1 MSIRNQL
8 LQILDAAISETPTA
22 TPPRRDPA
30 SEIPIAAPPPQQRHV
45 AALLKF
51 CGLPEKST
59 RAKLDELAR
68 KFREELAVAQRV
80 EHPAIQ
86 HENLIAMAV
95 AGKIKASEVPTRS
108 VLRETFEQTH
118 AIADARAAKYSRE
131 AALIA
136 ADVLEAALEKL
147 PPFIEQLKTHENV
160 LHSAA
165 GSAPDNEVFAKF
177 EKRLEKHVRRMVENL
192 RENTG
197 VCDPAEL
204 LK

>member
-8 LQILDAAISETPTA
+8 LQILDAAIA
-22 TPPRRDPA
+22 TPPTKPTTRDPA
-30 SEIPIAAPPPQQRHV
+30 NEIPIASPTPQQKHV

-68 KFREELAVAQRV
+68 KFREELAPAQRL
-80 EHPAIQ
+80 EHPAIA
-86 HENLIAMAV
+86 HENQIALAV

-136 ADVLEAALEKL
+136 AAVLETALGKL
-147 PPFIEQLKTHENV
+147 PQFIEQLKTHESV
-160 LHSAA
+160 FHEAA

-177 EKRLEKHVRRMVENL
+177 ENRLSKHVRRMVENL
-192 RENTG
+192 RENTS
-197 VCDPAEL
+197 VSDPSEL